1 MTKYRCKEPLELL
14 KYDDDG
20 CLSENATV
28 IIEVGDVFLK
38 DDTHHRII
46 GGISSVRL
54 KSDALWMEIAESTL
68 KEHFEEV
75 EE

>member
-28 IIEVGDVFLK
+28 IIEVGDIFVK
-38 DDTHHRII
+38 DDTHYRII

-54 KSDALWMEIAESTL
+54 KSDSLWMEILESTF